1 MNSVYKQRSPI
12 IETGLIFLL
21 ASTEP
26 TNEER
31 FFGFFPARGNTTCQV
46 CLKVFA
52 CQSAL
57 EIHYRSHT
65 KERPFKCPVCDRGFS
80 TKASSSKAQTKN
92 NSPPTL
98 LKIQNCFFEKHQNRK
113 KLENCKHQ
121 LLLKTHL
128 CFCFF
133 FNLKHFFV

>member
-1 MNSVYKQRSPI
+1 MCKIYKIIIERKLKHSKKMDESKFVELVFLIIRCQSYNSVYILSTI
-12 IETGLIFLL
+12 IETPLIFLL

-92 NSPPTL
+92 NSPPPL
-98 LKIQNCFFEKHQNRK
+98 
-113 KLENCKHQ
+113 
-121 LLLKTHL
+121 
-128 CFCFF
+128 
-133 FNLKHFFV
+133 